1 MKITLSVSKVCGMR
15 SNKCYPDKKAINNA
29 EEMAKAISF
38 DHVCGEFKNN
48 RRSKE
53 NFISSDCI
61 VMDCDNDHSEKKPD
75 WIRPEDVTTV
85 LSDVSC
91 IIVTSR
97 NNMKQKGD
105 KAARPRFHVYFPIED
120 VTEEAECVALKHRVQ
135 AAFPFFDKNALDSAR
150 FIFGNE
156 DVEAAGIIWN
166 EGNLTITDYL
176 FFFGEESGEDNAMED
191 STGDNGHTGHAE
203 NAESRGRAIPEGR
216 RNGSLSVTA
225 GKILKRF
232 GNTPEAHEAF
242 RLECEK
248 CDPPMGKAELRNIW
262 RSALKFYKVVKNSP
276 DYVAPADY
284 NAPEWTE
291 PIPFDKCSVFQFPV
305 DALPDTL
312 SKYVSEV
319 AESTQTPVDM
329 AGTVAISILSACL
342 QGKYRIQGKA
352 DWIEPL
358 NTYALVIAAPS
369 ERKSAV
375 THMMVKPLNDYEVK
389 YNREHAS
396 NFEMS
401 RMAKKV
407 LERRQKTLIEEFSKG
422 KATQDDMD
430 KMAQQIADFKE
441 ETPLQLYV
449 DDITPEKLVS
459 VLSANKGRV
468 AMIST
473 EGGIFDTLAGAYSKV
488 VNIDVMLKGYSGD
501 TIRVDRVGRNSEYV
515 TDPALTILLM
525 AQPNVVSA
533 VLDNSTFRGRGLTA
547 RFLYCLPESRVGE
560 RKYHS
565 KSVDEDAR
573 TAYEELIKSLLE
585 DSSTDELITLSGEAD
600 SLIASYAEELEPL
613 LITKYAEFSDWC
625 GKLIGN
631 TLRIAG
637 LLCRAG
643 SMRVTDEN
651 SMGCFDDVSTVNDPL
666 VVGGKTMENAIRI
679 SRYYLSHAQA
689 AYSALPANTLST
701 QAEKILAV
709 IREKKLVD
717 FDRREMM
724 RMCRS
729 FKTVAE
735 IQPVLDD
742 LEDYGYIARQP
753 EKPSNTGRPPLP
765 RYLVNPL
772 MLKGL
777 GTEVQEVRTA

>member
-1 MKITLSVSKVCGMR
+1 MRITLSVSKVCGAR
-15 SNKCYPDKKAINNA
+15 SNMRYPDKAVITDAEGMETAIRL
-29 EEMAKAISF
+29 

-48 RRSKE
+48 RRSRE
-53 NFISSDCI
+53 NFVTSDCI
-61 VMDCDNDHSEKKPD
+61 VMDCDNGDSEKPSD
-75 WIRPEDVTTV
+75 WIRPEDITTA

-91 IIVTSR
+91 VIVPSR
-97 NNMKQKGD
+97 NHMKKKGD
-105 KAARPRFHVYFPIED
+105 KAPRPRFHVYFPIEP
-120 VTEEAECVALKHRVQ
+120 VTDEAEYAALKRKVQ

-150 FIFGNE
+150 FIFGNA
-156 DVEAAGIIWN
+156 DVEAGSIIWQD
-166 EGNLTITDYL
+166 GALTIQEYL
-176 FFFGEESGEDNAMED
+176 YFMDDPD
-191 STGDNGHTGHAE
+191 S
-203 NAESRGRAIPEGR
+203 SIPEGN
-216 RNGSLSVTA
+216 RNSHLSVFA
-225 GKILKRF
+225 GRVLKRY
-232 GNTPEAHEAF
+232 GNTKEAQEAF
-242 RLECEK
+242 QIEAEK
-248 CDPPMGKAELRNIW
+248 CEPPLEKAELRTIW
-262 RSALKFYKVVKNSP
+262 LSAMRFYRSVSKQP
-276 DYVAPADY
+276 DYVKPDEY

-291 PIPFDKCSVFQFPV
+291 PIPFDRHPVEVFPV

-312 SKYVSEV
+312 SQYVSAV

-329 AGTVAISILSACL
+329 AATVAISILSTCL
-342 QGKYRIQGKA
+342 QGKYRIQGKP
-352 DWIEPL
+352 DWVEPL

-375 THMMVKPLNDYEVK
+375 THMMVKPLNDYEVQ
-389 YNREHAS
+389 YNRDHAS
-396 NFEMS
+396 GFEMS

-407 LERRQKTLIEEFSKG
+407 LERRQKILIEEFSKG
-422 KATQDDMD
+422 KATQDDLD
-430 KMAQQIADFKE
+430 EIAQQMADFEE

-459 VLSANKGRV
+459 VLSSNKGRV

-515 TDPALTILLM
+515 TNPALSILLM
-525 AQPNVVSA
+525 AQPNVVSS

-547 RFLYCLPESRVGE
+547 RFLYCLPESRVGV

-565 KSVDEDAR
+565 KSIDEDVR
-573 TAYEELIKSLLE
+573 QSYEELIMTLLE
-585 DSSTDELITLSGEAD
+585 DCSADELITLSGEAD

-613 LITKYAEFSDWC
+613 LITKYADFSDWC

-643 SMRVTDEN
+643 AKRVTAPDDF
-651 SMGCFDDVSTVNDPL
+651 GCFEDSGTVNEPL
-666 VVGGKTMENAIRI
+666 VVSSETMENAIRI

-689 AYSALPANTLST
+689 AYSVLPENAVTVKCD
-701 QAEKILAV
+701 KILKV
-709 IREKKLVD
+709 IREKKLEE

-724 RMCRS
+724 RLCKS
-729 FKTVAE
+729 FRTTAD

-742 LEDYGYIARQP
+742 LEDYGYIARRP

-765 RYLVNPL
+765 RYLVNPYVVEEYADSSVVIDQAERA
-772 MLKGL
+772 G
-777 GTEVQEVRTA
+777 